1 MAIDRGSLRQSF
13 ENYVSSFDGED
24 ERIAL
29 KIVHTD
35 RVAENSD
42 CIADALG
49 LDEERK
55 DIAWAIAMLHDIGRF
70 EQASKRR
77 SFIDSA
83 DSDHA
88 LEGVR
93 YLFGRGRISDFLP
106 EGACTGE
113 ELRSIELAVKYHN
126 RYRLPEDLGREETL
140 FCNIIR
146 DADKLDIFRISLMNS
161 FEAVHEFSRE
171 EVSASRISPAVVE
184 CFERRETLDYSKRQ
198 YPADIFLGH
207 IAMCFGL
214 CYPCSRALAARQGWV
229 EKMMDFR
236 FSGEAEQRQFEQMK
250 AQVREFLC
258 EE

>member
-1 MAIDRGSLRQSF
+1 MAVDRESLKKSF
-13 ENYVSSFDGED
+13 ESYVSSFDRED
-24 ERIAL
+24 ERVAL
-29 KIVHTD
+29 KIVHTY

-42 CIADALG
+42 YIADALG
-49 LDEERK
+49 LDDERK

-70 EQASKRR
+70 EQVSKRR

-106 EGACTGE
+106 EGSCAPE
-113 ELRSIELAVKYHN
+113 ALRCIELAVKYHN
-126 RYRLPEDLGREETL
+126 RYRLPEGLGREETL
-140 FCNIIR
+140 FCSIIR

-161 FEAVHEFSRE
+161 FEAVHEFPRE

-214 CYPCSRALAARQGWV
+214 FYPCSRELAARQGWV

-236 FSGEAEQRQFEQMK
+236 FAGEAEQKQYEQMK
-250 AQVREFLC
+250 EQVREFLR